1 MKISLRISIVYSALR
16 SPMQTIIR
24 SVPALCRVGRLH
36 YARKFAFV
44 GVALASGRRGA
55 DGRPAQPPSPCNT
68 HQCRPMESNLGPGQP
83 SSQRQALTGSPPVLS
98 CPCLGLSHTTGRT
111 SGRSIVIVSS
121 RSGSASAFTVH
132 PSIPATTSSAGHRE
146 RALSCPLQP
155 VRSHRERARPR
166 RCRVEDENRAFP
178 LHLSRPPPCRG
189 Y

>member
-1 MKISLRISIVYSALR
+1 MRANSPLSVWLSHPAVGAL
-16 SPMQTIIR
+16 M
-24 SVPALCRVGRLH
+24 
-36 YARKFAFV
+36 
-44 GVALASGRRGA
+44 
-55 DGRPAQPPSPCNT
+55 DDPPSR
-68 HQCRPMESNLGPGQP
+68 RPRATPTSADQWNRT
-83 SSQRQALTGSPPVLS
+83 SARGSPAASDKLSLAPPVLS
-98 CPCLGLSHTTGRT
+98 WPCLGLSHTTGRT

-178 LHLSRPPPCRG
+178 LHLSRPPCRG